1 MLIPESLENLIYELA
16 KLPGIG
22 PKSAK
27 RMAFHLLSQPNNET
41 LALSS
46 AIVHAKEHIRFC
58 ERCFNYSEEPL
69 CPICSNSKR
78 DQSVICI
85 IEKHSDLYAFES
97 SGGFKGVYHVLG
109 NNISPLDGIGPDD
122 IHVPEL
128 LQRLEGVTEVILAM
142 SSNADGEATAHF
154 IDRAIGDRPI
164 SRTRL
169 ARGIPMGSELEY
181 IDSMTI
187 LKALEARTIL

>member
-1 MLIPESLENLIYELA
+1 MLIPESLEHLIHELSR
-16 KLPGIG
+16 LPGIG

-27 RMAFHLLSQPNNET
+27 RMAFYLLSQPKEESLLLSEAINNAQEKIT
-41 LALSS
+41 
-46 AIVHAKEHIRFC
+46 FC
-58 ERCFNYSEEPL
+58 IRCFNYAEEDL
-69 CPICSNSKR
+69 CPICNNPKR
-78 DQSVICI
+78 DTALICI
-85 IEKHSDLYAFES
+85 IEKHSDLFAFES

-122 IHVPEL
+122 IHIPEL
-128 LQRLEGVTEVILAM
+128 LTRLDSVQEVILAM

-164 SRTRL
+164 KRTRL

-187 LKALEARTIL
+187 LKALEARTSL

>member
-1 MLIPESLENLIYELA
+1 MLIPESLENLIHALA

-27 RMAFHLLSQPNNET
+27 RVAFYLLSQPPEEAH
-41 LALSS
+41 LLSD
-46 AIVHAKEHIRFC
+46 AIIAAKANIRFC
-58 ERCFNYSEEPL
+58 SQCFNYSEEPL
-69 CPICSNSKR
+69 CPICSNPKR
-78 DQSVICI
+78 DTSTICI
-85 IEKHSDLYAFES
+85 LEKHSDLYAFES
-97 SGGFKGVYHVLG
+97 SGGFSGVYHVLG
-109 NNISPLDGIGPDD
+109 NNISPLDGIGPED

-128 LQRLEGVTEVILAM
+128 LKRLDGVTEIILAM

-164 SRTRL
+164 KRTRL

-181 IDSMTI
+181 IDTMTI
-187 LKALEARTIL
+187 LKALEARTSL